1 MTINRRAGA
10 AGGFQLLDDGG
21 GFFDDG
27 VIGAVDFHPSVAR
40 SDFHAGALFE
50 EFQTRHVPADERE
63 EKLGSFEFKSDD
75 RHEQKCEMEAAA
87 GWRQPQIMAVRY
99 FFSGVGWL
107 GIG

>member
-1 MTINRRAGA
+1 MTIDRRAGA
-10 AGGFQLLDDGG
+10 AGRFQLLDDGG

>member
-1 MTINRRAGA
+1 MTIDRRPGA

-50 EFQTRHVPADERE
+50 
-63 EKLGSFEFKSDD
+63 
-75 RHEQKCEMEAAA
+75 
-87 GWRQPQIMAVRY
+87 
-99 FFSGVGWL
+99 
-107 GIG
+107 